1 MTTLK
6 IACASLLLLSGVMAA
21 SCSSDTE
28 TEAAD
33 RVEVSGLDDTVRF
46 TYDAAESVA
55 FTVAS
60 NKTWSIAKNGLDWLT
75 VSQMNG
81 GSKLPATVRLTAEA
95 NDDLERS
102 GHLTIYAGALAQTV
116 TVTQEACPVV
126 PTITLGGLADN
137 TIAFEF
143 TDTEPVT
150 FKLYA
155 NIDWTADKQN
165 LGWAEVAPLSG
176 ARKQEAT
183 ITVTPTANPGDAREG
198 SVSFR
203 AEGMEPVVVTVRQA
217 AYRDEPMLVVTG
229 ADENRLAFANTPE
242 APTALHIL
250 CNRGWTITKTDL
262 DWLTV
267 SPAAGTASAEPAEVT
282 LTAEPNDGAARSG
295 TLTVRAD
302 DPALADVV
310 ITVSQA
316 AKGNPLLAWWTLSD
330 ETLKTVNA
338 GWPASGKIL
347 PDQPAGTTAYGQWN
361 HVAQTPDYTTKL
373 IISSDGKGHYAI
385 QQIWTEDNME
395 FVIPVKNFAAGTS
408 VNFRCGMSG
417 TGTAPKYWSIDY
429 FDQGEMENRRHA
441 GVHLP
446 DRRQAGNGDLRADRR
461 KRRDRYRPNG
471 HLHPAR
477 CRRQRPHTPPLCR
490 RSLPHGRQI
499 AADQTGQRRNDPPAP
514 MVDGRTRRHRLLPDR
529 PLKTPPQDCRPVFAP
544 AGGPAATIPEPK

>member
-155 NIDWTADKQN
+155 NVDWTADKQN

-198 SVSFR
+198 FVSFR

-338 GWPASGKIL
+338 DWPASGKIR

-361 HVAQTPDYTTKL
+361 HVAQTPDYTTKP
-373 IISSDGKGHYAI
+373 SS
-385 QQIWTEDNME
+385 
-395 FVIPVKNFAAGTS
+395 
-408 VNFRCGMSG
+408 
-417 TGTAPKYWSIDY
+417 
-429 FDQGEMENRRHA
+429 
-441 GVHLP
+441 
-446 DRRQAGNGDLRADRR
+446 
-461 KRRDRYRPNG
+461 
-471 HLHPAR
+471 
-477 CRRQRPHTPPLCR
+477 
-490 RSLPHGRQI
+490 
-499 AADQTGQRRNDPPAP
+499 
-514 MVDGRTRRHRLLPDR
+514 
-529 PLKTPPQDCRPVFAP
+529 
-544 AGGPAATIPEPK
+544 AATARGTMPSNRSGPRTTWNSSSR

>member
-429 FDQGEMENRRHA
+429 FDQGEWKTA
-441 GVHLP
+441 GTQEFTFPIGDKRVTATFELTGANAETDIDQTVTFTQP
-446 DRRQAGNGDLRADRR
+446 VADGSVRIRLRCADGACRTDGKSLLTKPGSAGTIRLRQWSTGELDAIAFP
-461 KRRDRYRPNG
+461 RP
-471 HLHPAR
+471 PP
-477 CRRQRPHTPPLCR
+477 QTPPR
-490 RSLPHGRQI
+490 RT
-499 AADQTGQRRNDPPAP
+499 AAGSS
-514 MVDGRTRRHRLLPDR
+514 HR
-529 PLKTPPQDCRPVFAP
+529 
-544 AGGPAATIPEPK
+544 PAARSYNPRT

>member
-155 NIDWTADKQN
+155 NVDWTADKQN

-198 SVSFR
+198 FVTFR
-203 AEGMEPVVVTVRQA
+203 AEGMEPVVVTVRQS
-217 AYRDEPMLVVTG
+217 RCSSSREPTK
-229 ADENRLAFANTPE
+229 
-242 APTALHIL
+242 I
-250 CNRGWTITKTDL
+250 GWR
-262 DWLTV
+262 
-267 SPAAGTASAEPAEVT
+267 SPIPRKPPPRCTSCATAAGPSPK
-282 LTAEPNDGAARSG
+282 R
-295 TLTVRAD
+295 
-302 DPALADVV
+302 
-310 ITVSQA
+310 
-316 AKGNPLLAWWTLSD
+316 
-330 ETLKTVNA
+330 
-338 GWPASGKIL
+338 
-347 PDQPAGTTAYGQWN
+347 
-361 HVAQTPDYTTKL
+361 
-373 IISSDGKGHYAI
+373 
-385 QQIWTEDNME
+385 
-395 FVIPVKNFAAGTS
+395 TS
-408 VNFRCGMSG
+408 
-417 TGTAPKYWSIDY
+417 TGSP
-429 FDQGEMENRRHA
+429 
-441 GVHLP
+441 
-446 DRRQAGNGDLRADRR
+446 
-461 KRRDRYRPNG
+461 YRPQRAR
-471 HLHPAR
+471 HPPN
-477 CRRQRPHTPPLCR
+477 RP
-490 RSLPHGRQI
+490 
-499 AADQTGQRRNDPPAP
+499 
-514 MVDGRTRRHRLLPDR
+514 
-529 PLKTPPQDCRPVFAP
+529 K
-544 AGGPAATIPEPK
+544 

>member
-165 LGWAEVAPLSG
+165 LGWAEVAPLSS

-429 FDQGEMENRRHA
+429 FDQGEWKTA
-441 GVHLP
+441 GTQEFTFPV
-446 DRRQAGNGDLRADRR
+446 GD
-461 KRRDRYRPNG
+461 KRVTATFELTGANAETD
-471 HLHPAR
+471 
-477 CRRQRPHTPPLCR
+477 
-490 RSLPHGRQI
+490 I
-499 AADQTGQRRNDPPAP
+499 DQTVTFTQPVA
-514 MVDGRTRRHRLLPDR
+514 DGSVRIRLRCADGACRTDGKSLLTKPGSAGSIRLRHCSR
-529 PLKTPPQDCRPVFAP
+529 
-544 AGGPAATIPEPK
+544 G

>member
-1 MTTLK
+1 MTPLK
-6 IACASLLLLSGVMAA
+6 FECASLLLLSGVLAA

-155 NIDWTADKQN
+155 NVDWTADKQN

-198 SVSFR
+198 FVTFR

-250 CNRGWTITKTDL
+250 CNRGWAITKTDL

-429 FDQGEMENRRHA
+429 FDQGEWKTA
-441 GVHLP
+441 GTQEFTFPV
-446 DRRQAGNGDLRADRR
+446 GD
-461 KRRDRYRPNG
+461 KRVTATFELTGANAETD
-471 HLHPAR
+471 
-477 CRRQRPHTPPLCR
+477 
-490 RSLPHGRQI
+490 I
-499 AADQTGQRRNDPPAP
+499 DQTVTFTQPVADGSVRIRLRCADGACRTDGKSLLTKPGSAGTIRLRQWSTGELDAIAFYRIDP
-514 MVDGRTRRHRLLPDR
+514 
-529 PLKTPPQDCRPVFAP
+529 
-544 AGGPAATIPEPK
+544 

>member
-55 FTVAS
+55 FTVGKD
-60 NKTWSIAKNGLDWLT
+60 KTWSIAKNGLDWLT

-155 NIDWTADKQN
+155 NVDWTADKQN

-198 SVSFR
+198 FVTFR

-250 CNRGWTITKTDL
+250 CNRGWAITKTDL

-429 FDQGEMENRRHA
+429 FDQGEWKTA
-441 GVHLP
+441 GTQEFTFPV
-446 DRRQAGNGDLRADRR
+446 GD
-461 KRRDRYRPNG
+461 KRVTATFELTGANAETD
-471 HLHPAR
+471 
-477 CRRQRPHTPPLCR
+477 
-490 RSLPHGRQI
+490 I
-499 AADQTGQRRNDPPAP
+499 DQTVTFTQPVADGSVRIRLRCADGACRTDGKSLLTKPGSAGTIRLRQWSTGELDAIAFYRIDPCLRTGRR
-514 MVDGRTRRHRLLPDR
+514 
-529 PLKTPPQDCRPVFAP
+529 
-544 AGGPAATIPEPK
+544 PAATIPEPK

>member
-429 FDQGEMENRRHA
+429 FDQGEWKTA
-441 GVHLP
+441 GTQEFTFPV
-446 DRRQAGNGDLRADRR
+446 GD
-461 KRRDRYRPNG
+461 KRVTATFELTGANAETD
-471 HLHPAR
+471 
-477 CRRQRPHTPPLCR
+477 
-490 RSLPHGRQI
+490 I
-499 AADQTGQRRNDPPAP
+499 DQTVTFTQPVA
-514 MVDGRTRRHRLLPDR
+514 DGSVRIRLRCADGACRTDGKSLLTKPGSAGTIRLRQWSTGELDAIAFYR
-529 PLKTPPQDCRPVFAP
+529 IDPLKPRRRT
-544 AGGPAATIPEPK
+544 AGRSSHRPAARSYNPRT

>member
-102 GHLTIYAGALAQTV
+102 GHLTIYAGAFAQTV

-155 NIDWTADKQN
+155 NVDWTADKQN

-183 ITVTPTANPGDAREG
+183 ITVTPTANPGDA
-198 SVSFR
+198 
-203 AEGMEPVVVTVRQA
+203 
-217 AYRDEPMLVVTG
+217 
-229 ADENRLAFANTPE
+229 
-242 APTALHIL
+242 
-250 CNRGWTITKTDL
+250 
-262 DWLTV
+262 
-267 SPAAGTASAEPAEVT
+267 
-282 LTAEPNDGAARSG
+282 
-295 TLTVRAD
+295 RAD

-429 FDQGEMENRRHA
+429 FDQGEWKTA
-441 GVHLP
+441 GTQEFTFPV
-446 DRRQAGNGDLRADRR
+446 GD
-461 KRRDRYRPNG
+461 KRVTATFELTGANAETD
-471 HLHPAR
+471 
-477 CRRQRPHTPPLCR
+477 
-490 RSLPHGRQI
+490 I
-499 AADQTGQRRNDPPAP
+499 DQTVTFTQPVADGSVRIRLRCADGACRTDGKSLLTKPGSAGTIRLRQWSTGELDAIAFYRIDP
-514 MVDGRTRRHRLLPDR
+514 
-529 PLKTPPQDCRPVFAP
+529 
-544 AGGPAATIPEPK
+544 